1 MVQCLRSKR
10 PVPHLLGAESVELRV
25 LGAHNQES
33 RTTRLVSLLVDDV
46 LALDAGALTST
57 LSLPEQRRIEA
68 LLLTHRHYDH
78 IRDLPILALN
88 TLDCGATLP
97 VYAPDDAI
105 LHLPGPLHGWRP
117 LPRVHP
123 SPPPRRPR
131 ASSFAPQWPLVE
143 ERVAGYRILP
153 VAVPHRV
160 PSLGYQV
167 ESQDGRRLFYSGDAT
182 SGLSRVWDSL
192 DPHLMVLEV
201 TWPNRM
207 EERAMGRHLTP
218 TLLRRE
224 LETYVAQRGALPPI
238 LQCISTPELETELRR
253 ELAEVARALQADI
266 TPAEEGML
274 LEV

>member
-1 MVQCLRSKR
+1 M
-10 PVPHLLGAESVELRV
+10 ELRV

-33 RTTRLVSLLVDDV
+33 RTTRLVSLLVDGV
-46 LALDAGALTST
+46 LALDAGGLTST
-57 LSLPEQRRIEA
+57 LSLSEQRRIEA

-78 IRDLPILALN
+78 VRDLPILALN

-105 LHLPGPLHGWRP
+105 LYLQDRFMDGALYPAFT
-117 LPRVHP
+117 
-123 SPPPRRPR
+123 RRPTPE
-131 ASSFAPQWPLVE
+131 APRLQLRTAWPLVE
-143 ERVAGYRILP
+143 ERVAGYRVLP
-153 VAVPHRV
+153 VAVPHSV

-182 SGLSRVWDSL
+182 VGLSRVWGAL

-218 TLLRRE
+218 ALLRRE
-224 LETYVAQRGALPPI
+224 LEAYVAQKDALPPV
-238 LQCISTPELETELRR
+238 LAVHLNPEWEAEIRS
-253 ELAEVARALQADI
+253 ELAEVASALQADI
-266 TPAEEGML
+266 TPAEEGMV

>member
-1 MVQCLRSKR
+1 M
-10 PVPHLLGAESVELRV
+10 ELRV

-33 RTTRLVSLLVDDV
+33 RTTRLVSLLVDGV

-68 LLLTHRHYDH
+68 LLVTHRHYDH

-105 LHLPGPLHGWRP
+105 LHLQDRFMDGALYPAFT
-117 LPRVHP
+117 
-123 SPPPRRPR
+123 RRPTPE
-131 ASSFAPQWPLVE
+131 APRLQLRTAWPLVE
-143 ERVAGYRILP
+143 EWAAGYRVLP

-167 ESQDGRRLFYSGDAT
+167 ESPDGRRLFYSGDVT
-182 SGLSRVWDSL
+182 VGLSSVWGAL
-192 DPHLMVLEV
+192 DPHLLALEV

-207 EERAMGRHLTP
+207 EERATGRHLTP
-218 TLLRRE
+218 ELLRRE
-224 LETYVAQRGALPPI
+224 LEAYLAQKGALPPI
-238 LQCISTPELETELRR
+238 LAVHLNPELETEIRG
-253 ELAEVARALQADI
+253 ELAKVSRLLQAEI
-266 TPAEEGML
+266 TPAEEGMV

>member
-1 MVQCLRSKR
+1 MQ
-10 PVPHLLGAESVELRV
+10 LRV

-33 RTTRLVSLLVDDV
+33 RTTRLVSLLVDGV

-57 LSLPEQRRIEA
+57 LTLPEQRRIEA

-105 LHLPGPLHGWRP
+105 LHLQDRLMDGALYPAFT
-117 LPRVHP
+117 
-123 SPPPRRPR
+123 RRPTPD
-131 ASSFAPQWPLVE
+131 APRLRLRTAWPLVE
-143 ERVAGYRILP
+143 EQVSGYRVLP
-153 VAVPHRV
+153 VAMPHRV

-167 ESQDGRRLFYSGDAT
+167 ESPDGRRLFYSGDT
-182 SGLSRVWDSL
+182 TVGLSDAWEAL
-192 DPHLMVLEV
+192 DPHLMAIEV

-207 EERAMGRHLTP
+207 EERALGRHLTP
-218 TLLRRE
+218 ALLRRE
-224 LETYVAQRGALPPI
+224 LEAYLAQKGALPPI
-238 LQCISTPELETELRR
+238 LAVHLNPECESEIRG
-253 ELAEVARALQADI
+253 ELADVSRALQADI
-266 TPAEEGML
+266 TPAEEGMV

>member
-1 MVQCLRSKR
+1 M
-10 PVPHLLGAESVELRV
+10 RV

-33 RTTRLVSLLVDDV
+33 RTTRLVSLLVDGV

-78 IRDLPILALN
+78 LRDLPVLALN

-105 LHLPGPLHGWRP
+105 LYLQDRFMDGALYPAFT
-117 LPRVHP
+117 
-123 SPPPRRPR
+123 RRPTPE
-131 ASSFAPQWPLVE
+131 APRLQLRTAWPLVE
-143 ERVAGYRILP
+143 GRVAGYRVLP
-153 VAVPHRV
+153 VSVPHRV
-160 PSLGYQV
+160 PALGYQV
-167 ESQDGRRLFYSGDAT
+167 ESPDGRRLFYSGDAT
-182 SGLSRVWDSL
+182 AGLSRVWKAL
-192 DPHLMVLEV
+192 DPNLMALDV

-218 TLLRRE
+218 SLLQRE
-224 LETYVAQRGALPPI
+224 LEAYLAQKGALPPI
-238 LQCISTPELETELRR
+238 LAVHLNPEWEADIRR
-253 ELAEVARALQADI
+253 ELAEVSSALQAEI
-266 TPAEEGML
+266 TPAEEGMV